1 MATTSISRRSLIL
14 GAAGIVAAQR
24 SAAQSNRSS
33 ASTSHRF
40 DIDKFVDDVKRAR
53 AESDGQRAVEE
64 ILQRA
69 VSQPRGVLAAL
80 GEPLRAGIHPI
91 HRDDDVT
98 ILNVVWAPLMVLL
111 PHNHNMWASIGI
123 YTGREDNILW
133 ERRGH
138 LVTAT
143 GAASL
148 SEKQVFGLPA
158 DAIHSVTNPIGRLTG
173 AIHIYGGNFFAPG
186 RSEWD
191 AESLQERP
199 WDVDAARGE
208 FTKAADRFEAVP

>member
-1 MATTSISRRSLIL
+1 MSK
-14 GAAGIVAAQR
+14 
-24 SAAQSNRSS
+24 
-33 ASTSHRF
+33 RF
-40 DIDKFVDDVKRAR
+40 DIDRFVDDVKRAR
-53 AESDGQRAVEE
+53 AESHGQRAVEE

-69 VSQPRGVLAAL
+69 VLQPRGILAEL
-80 GEPLRAGIHPI
+80 GEPLQAGIHPI
-91 HRDDDVT
+91 HRGEDVT

-133 ERRGH
+133 ERIGD

-173 AIHIYGGNFFAPG
+173 AIHIYGGDFFAPG

-199 WDVDAARGE
+199 WDLDAVRGE
-208 FTKAADRFEAVP
+208 FKKASDRFNAVP